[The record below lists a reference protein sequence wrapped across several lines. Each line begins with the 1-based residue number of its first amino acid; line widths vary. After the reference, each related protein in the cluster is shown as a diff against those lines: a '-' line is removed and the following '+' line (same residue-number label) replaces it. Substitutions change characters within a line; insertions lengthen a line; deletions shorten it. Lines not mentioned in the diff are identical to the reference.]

1 MDNPTGRVL
10 SLVDSPD
17 GMRAVVSVE
26 QAPVCARCAA
36 GKGCGAG
43 LFSAQQGER
52 NIEAIVPAGMT
63 VNVNDDVEVALA
75 PDNILRAARIVYG
88 IPLAGALAGAAA
100 AYAAELG
107 DEAAVG
113 IALLGLF
120 VGLAVSRR
128 RLRQALTIVYES
140 EVTVIIRQKQFV
152 PPGLWQR
159 GGLKLEAMRLE

>member
-1 MDNPTGRVL
+1 
-10 SLVDSPD
+10 
-17 GMRAVVSVE
+17 MRAVVSVAE
-26 QAPVCARCAA
+26 APVCPRCAA

-43 LFSAQQGER
+43 LMATQQGER
-52 NIEAIVPAGMT
+52 HIEVTVPAGMA
-63 VNVNDDVEVALA
+63 VNVNDDVEVSLA

-113 IALLGLF
+113 IALVGLF

-128 RLRQALTIVYES
+128 RLRQADCLRHFTPTIEK
-140 EVTVIIRQKQFV
+140 RC
-152 PPGLWQR
+152 
-159 GGLKLEAMRLE
+159 